1 MAWRWHC
8 PDGIGQN
15 VRRLSVKTLSFV
27 FWSLVVG
34 NAAVFSLIWLEQALA
49 VMNSVPQS
57 RSDQIPIV
65 AAESSR
71 CVVLG
76 PIDHE
81 HAAQALAEGI
91 RRDGGRAIIQ
101 DRDILSR
108 PDYVVHVE
116 PSASRDLAMQMVRE
130 LRNQAID
137 GHVISDGGLDN
148 AVTVGVFGLPG
159 PAETR
164 RQRVAE
170 LGYDVDVAR
179 IERQRTIHLVYSDK
193 PPVERPYGVRLA
205 SCRDG

>member
-1 MAWRWHC
+1 MRQ
-8 PDGIGQN
+8 P
-15 VRRLSVKTLSFV
+15 SVKTLSFV
-27 FWSLVVG
+27 FWVLVVG
-34 NAAVFSLIWLEQALA
+34 NAAIFSLIWLEQALA
-49 VMNSVPQS
+49 GMNSVPQP
-57 RSDQIPIV
+57 RSHQLPIV
-65 AAESSR
+65 AGESG

-76 PIDHE
+76 PLDQD
-81 HAAQALAEGI
+81 HAAQALAEAI
-91 RRDGGRAIIQ
+91 RRDGGRAIVQ

-116 PSASRDLAMQMVRE
+116 PSASRDLAMRMLRE

-137 GHVISDGGLDN
+137 GRVISDGGLDN

-159 PAETR
+159 PAEAR

-193 PPVERPYGVRLA
+193 PPARRPYGVHQA
-205 SCRDG
+205 SCADG

>member
-1 MAWRWHC
+1 M
-8 PDGIGQN
+8 
-15 VRRLSVKTLSFV
+15 KTLSFV
-27 FWSLVVG
+27 FWFLVAG
-34 NAAVFSLIWLEQALA
+34 NAAIFSLIWLEQSLA
-49 VMNSVPQS
+49 VINSVPQS
-57 RSDQIPIV
+57 PSHQVPIV
-65 AAESSR
+65 AGESSG

-76 PIDHE
+76 PLDRE
-81 HAAQALAEGI
+81 NTAQALAEGI
-91 RRDGGRAIIQ
+91 RREGGRAIVR

-116 PSASRDLAMQMVRE
+116 PSASRDLAVQMVRE

-148 AVTVGVFGLPG
+148 AVTVGVFGLPD
-159 PAETR
+159 PAEAR